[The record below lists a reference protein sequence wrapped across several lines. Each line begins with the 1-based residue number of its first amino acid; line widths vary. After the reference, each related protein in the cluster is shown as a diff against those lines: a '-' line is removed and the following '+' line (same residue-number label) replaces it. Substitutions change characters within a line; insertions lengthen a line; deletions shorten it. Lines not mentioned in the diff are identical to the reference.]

1 MILRNLPAALGAL
14 CLLAT
19 GASAANVRV
28 NIGYATAA
36 DFLPAFVAKENGCLA
51 ASGIDAQFT
60 RITVTAHIPA
70 ALIADTMQ
78 IGALTA
84 TAFLPAVE
92 NGIELVAV
100 AGGTRILQGNET
112 ISLVTSTKFQVKRGA
127 DLVGKKIG
135 VPGVNSVADV
145 MFRKWLKNEGVDVA
159 KVQIIETPFPQM
171 KDLIKSGQIDGAL
184 AVEPIRS
191 SIVNEGVGQRAAVEY
206 HTAVAKDSILAF
218 WTASKRWADR
228 SPQAVPGFRKC
239 LTEGIAWIGANRD
252 RAREIEKQYLGFNTP
267 VRPDWTVEIKDE
279 DFKLYID
286 VSLELGVM
294 RKRIDAT
301 NLVWVQR

>member
-1 MILRNLPAALGAL
+1 MILRNLSATLGAL

-19 GASAANVRV
+19 GASAATVKL

-36 DFLPAFVAKENGCLA
+36 DFLPAFVSKENGCLA
-51 ASGIDAQFT
+51 ANGIDAQFT

-84 TAFLPAVE
+84 TAFLPAIE

-145 MFRKWLKNEGVDVA
+145 MFRKWLRNESVDVA
-159 KVQIIETPFPQM
+159 TVQIIEAPFPQM

-206 HTAVAKDSILAF
+206 HTAVAKDSILVF
-218 WTASKRWADR
+218 WTASKKWADR
-228 SPQAVPGFRKC
+228 SPQAVTGFRKC

-267 VRPDWTVEIKDE
+267 VRPDWNVEIKDE
-279 DFKLYID
+279 DFKLYVD

-294 RKRIDAT
+294 RKRVDAT
-301 NLVWVQR
+301 NLVWAQR